1 MESQEKHI
9 SETLK
14 EIVVK
19 GHKENYEIVF
29 MMIKDEYKGINVY
42 KIYSM
47 VKKDGEII
55 DINESHSTYS
65 ERDAENYFDLLVD
78 TYLRYRYAKI
88 VK

>member
-1 MESQEKHI
+1 MENEEKNI
-9 SETLK
+9 TETLK

-42 KIYSM
+42 QVYSM
-47 VKKDGEII
+47 VKKDGKII
-55 DINESHSTYS
+55 DINESLSTYS
-65 ERDAENYFDLLVD
+65 ERDAGNYFDMLVN

>member
-1 MESQEKHI
+1 MENEEKNI
-9 SETLK
+9 TETLK

-29 MMIKDEYKGINVY
+29 MMIKDKYKGINVY
-42 KIYSM
+42 QVYSM
-47 VKKDGEII
+47 VKKDGKVI
-55 DINESHSTYS
+55 DVNESHSTYS
-65 ERDAENYFDLLVD
+65 ERDAGKYFDMLVN

>member
-1 MESQEKHI
+1 MHGKV
-9 SETLK
+9 ETLK

-29 MMIKDEYKGINVY
+29 MMLKDEYRGINVY
-42 KIYSM
+42 QVYSM
-47 VKKDGEII
+47 VKKNGKII
-55 DINESHSTYS
+55 DINESQSTYS
-65 ERDAENYFDLLVD
+65 ERDAGKYFDLLVN

>member
-1 MESQEKHI
+1 MERQEMHV

-29 MMIKDEYKGINVY
+29 MMIKDEYRGINVY
-42 KIYSM
+42 QVYSM
-47 VKKDGEII
+47 VKKDGKII
-55 DINESHSTYS
+55 DINESQSTYS
-65 ERDAENYFDLLVD
+65 ERDAGNYLDLLVN

>member
-1 MESQEKHI
+1 MHVSEK
-9 SETLK
+9 LK

-29 MMIKDEYKGINVY
+29 MMLKDEYRGINVY
-42 KIYSM
+42 QVYSM
-47 VKKDGEII
+47 VKKDGKII
-55 DINESHSTYS
+55 DINESQGTYS
-65 ERDAENYFDLLVD
+65 ERDAGNYFDLLVN

>member
-1 MESQEKHI
+1 MENQKMHV

-29 MMIKDEYKGINVY
+29 MMLKDEYKGINVY
-42 KIYSM
+42 QVYSM
-47 VKKDGEII
+47 VKKDGKII
-55 DINESHSTYS
+55 DINESQSTYS
-65 ERDAENYFDLLVD
+65 ERDAGNYFDLLVD

-88 VK
+88 IK

>member
-1 MESQEKHI
+1 MESKGKNMT
-9 SETLK
+9 ETLK

-19 GHKENYEIVF
+19 GHHKNFEIVF

-42 KIYSM
+42 QVYSLL
-47 VKKDGEII
+47 KKDGKII
-55 DINESHSTYS
+55 DIDESLSTYS
-65 ERDAENYFDLLVD
+65 KNDAENFFDLLVN